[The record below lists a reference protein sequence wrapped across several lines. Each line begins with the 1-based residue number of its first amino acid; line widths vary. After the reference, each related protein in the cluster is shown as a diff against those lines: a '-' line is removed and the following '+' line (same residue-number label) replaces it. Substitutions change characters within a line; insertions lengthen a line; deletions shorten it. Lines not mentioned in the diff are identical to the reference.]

1 MSVKYNAF
9 SNQLGVGLISQ
20 TNNVDITSS
29 NITLAN
35 SAPKIFGYA
44 SAATPS
50 IITSGLIMHL
60 DAGNTSSYSGSGTT
74 WSDLVGSND
83 ATLVNGPTFQS
94 GNGGYIQFDGTNDRA
109 EIGIT
114 YPANYTIHIALLAS
128 ERGNHSKEAIL
139 DQGAGSR
146 TNPVRLWKRSATY
159 SSNGPGNFKIQNT
172 NTFTAAGAIST
183 TTIQDNTWY
192 VVTATYDGTDL
203 KMYVNGSLEDTESA
217 SAHGNNVGASLAD
230 HPASFGSSMQV
241 NQMGVGELAMYNTA
255 LTATEVTANFDAVK
269 SRYGL

>member
-1 MSVKYNAF
+1 MAHPFLGLGFNSWSQKF
-9 SNQLGVGLISQ
+9 SRPSSGFSILTDGL
-20 TNNVDITSS
+20 
-29 NITLAN
+29 
-35 SAPKIFGYA
+35 F
-44 SAATPS
+44 
-50 IITSGLIMHL
+50 MHL
-60 DAGNTSSYSGSGTT
+60 DAGNPSSYPGSGTT

-83 ATLVNGPTFQS
+83 ATLVNGPTFES

-109 EIGIT
+109 DIGIT

-128 ERGNHSKEAIL
+128 QRANHAKEAIL
-139 DQGAGSR
+139 DQGATGR
-146 TNPVRLWKRSATY
+146 TNPVRFWKRSATY
-159 SSNGPGNFKIQNT
+159 PSNGPGNFKIQHGSL
-172 NTFTAAGAIST
+172 FTSPGAIST

-217 SAHGNNVGASLAD
+217 SAHGNDAGASLAD

-241 NQMGVGELAMYNTA
+241 NQMGVGELAIYNTA
-255 LTATEVTANFDAVK
+255 LTATEVTANFNAVK

>member
-1 MSVKYNAF
+1 MGVDLRNSLNNGLNTGLRQSI
-9 SNQLGVGLISQ
+9 SN
-20 TNNVDITSS
+20 SS
-29 NITLAN
+29 GSSGSSGIV
-35 SAPKIFGYA
+35 S
-44 SAATPS
+44 
-50 IITSGLIMHL
+50 SGLIMHL
-60 DAGNTSSYSGSGTT
+60 DAGNSSSYPGSGTT

-83 ATLVNGPTFQS
+83 ATLVNGPTFES

-109 EIGIT
+109 DIGIT

-128 ERGNHSKEAIL
+128 ERGSFSKEAIL
-139 DQGAGSR
+139 DQGATGR
-146 TNPVRLWKRSATY
+146 TNAVRLWKRSATY

-172 NTFTAAGAIST
+172 NAFTAAGAIST

-217 SAHGNNVGASLAD
+217 SAHGNNVGTSLAD
-230 HPASFGSSMQV
+230 HPASFGSSMQL
-241 NQMGVGELAMYNTA
+241 NKMGVGELAMYNTA